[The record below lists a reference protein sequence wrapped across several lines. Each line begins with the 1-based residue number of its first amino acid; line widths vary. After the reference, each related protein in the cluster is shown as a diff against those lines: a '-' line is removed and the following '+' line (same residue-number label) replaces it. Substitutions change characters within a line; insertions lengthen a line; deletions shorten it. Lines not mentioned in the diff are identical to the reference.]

1 MSYLNP
7 LRLHFAGR
15 FQAAVSTINNTPSN
29 YGEVDPATVGWNPGG
44 DGDYRLVG
52 CQVTAAFGTDG
63 MPVPDDDPVLRCLV
77 ADSDRLPPAKLV
89 DLDPEQQMV
98 SQIWGL
104 EVRICAK
111 DGTNLVRGSFKPA
124 PFADLWIRALTAQQ
138 RDQRAGAMYQSTIG
152 DLEWGPAGGS
162 AFVDA
167 LRAAATDGLL
177 SIKFNVDGY
186 DRRPGSDGF
195 TFGRA
200 VGTIGPAAAGEPHH
214 YVAGRHLMPTASS
227 SPSIPA
233 NFCQAVVDTENGK
246 VLLDVGN
253 AIPTETMAGPL
264 PPNGPPISLRCEGA
278 NPPLN
283 LGDIPYQQPGW
294 YESTAGVASL
304 PADGRL
310 TQDELDAVAANP
322 LSVIA
327 GDGPAAVTAVAEPAD
342 GLHVRADDFV
352 FRLDPEGKATIDL
365 MATRFGSPQEG
376 TQITLEALQWGS
388 GDPAPGTPLELS
400 TTEVTTGP
408 DGKVSF
414 EVVAHD
420 PGTPRAPL
428 DGQVYKVTYTAAGSA
443 FTNMWDTVSLLLFS
457 GFTPSEPVEWD
468 DIAPTLSQY
477 AQLYPIMSRF
487 LDLSNEDSVSSTRDL
502 LRMSF
507 ALPIEHPNSMPVT
520 RDLSA
525 AKRKAIIAW
534 LDGLGPFKPPAVPG
548 EAPPT
553 LPTPGAVRQD
563 AALAPEAVVDGDDPK
578 DVQIERG
585 LREVAKG
592 IEEAG
597 R

>member
-29 YGEVDPATVGWNPGG
+29 YDKVDPTTVGWNPGG

-52 CQVTAAFGTDG
+52 CGVTAAFGTDG
-63 MPVPDDDPVLRCLV
+63 MPVPEDDPVLGCLV

-89 DLDPEQQMV
+89 DLDPDQQMV

-111 DGTNLVRGSFKPA
+111 DGTNLVRGSFKAA
-124 PFADLWIRALTAQQ
+124 PFTDLWIRALTAAA
-138 RDQRAGAMYQSTIG
+138 RDQKAGAMYQSTIG

-162 AFVDA
+162 DFVDA

-186 DRRPGSDGF
+186 DRRPGTDGF

-214 YVAGRHLMPTASS
+214 YVAGRHLMPPASPA
-227 SPSIPA
+227 PSIPA
-233 NFCQAVVDTENGK
+233 NFCQAVVDRTNGK
-246 VLLDVGN
+246 VLLDIGN
-253 AIPTETMAGPL
+253 AVPTETMAGPP
-264 PPNGPPISLRCEGA
+264 PPNGPPITLVCEGA
-278 NPPLN
+278 NPPLT
-283 LGDIPYQQPGW
+283 LGDIPYQQPRW
-294 YESTAGVASL
+294 YETTAGVASL
-304 PADGRL
+304 PADRSL
-310 TQDELDAVAANP
+310 TADELDAVAANP
-322 LSVIA
+322 LSVVA
-327 GDGPAAVTAVAEPAD
+327 GDGPAAVTAVLEPAD

-352 FRLDPEGKATIDL
+352 FRLDPEARATVDL
-365 MATRFGSPQEG
+365 MATHFGSPHEG
-376 TQITLEALQWGS
+376 TAITLAAALLDS
-388 GDPAPGTPLELS
+388 GDPAPGSQVELS
-400 TTEVTTGP
+400 KTEVVTGP
-408 DGKVSF
+408 DGRASF
-414 EVVAHD
+414 EIVAHD

-428 DGQVYKVTYTAAGSA
+428 DGQVYVVSYTAAGSTFA
-443 FTNMWDTVSLLLFS
+443 NGWDFVSLLLFS
-457 GFTPSEPVEWD
+457 GFTPSEPVKWD
-468 DIAPTLSQY
+468 DIAPTLKQY

-487 LDLSNEDSVSSTRDL
+487 LDLSKEDSVASTRDL

-525 AKRKAIIAW
+525 AKRKAIVAW
-534 LDGLGPFKPPAVPG
+534 LDGLGPFEPPEVPG

-553 LPTPGAVRQD
+553 LPTPGTLRQA
-563 AALAPEAVVDGDDPK
+563 AALAPEAVVDADDPK
-578 DVQIERG
+578 DAQIRRG

-597 R
+597 Q